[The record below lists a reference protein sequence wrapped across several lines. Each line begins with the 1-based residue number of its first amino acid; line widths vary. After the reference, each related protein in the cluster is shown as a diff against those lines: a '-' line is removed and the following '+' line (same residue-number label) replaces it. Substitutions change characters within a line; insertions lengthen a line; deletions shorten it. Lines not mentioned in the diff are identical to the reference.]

1 MRKRDYKNKIFKGT
15 MDTFKV
21 ISELQP
27 KESKNGK
34 RTYRTFEVECV
45 ECGTRKDVIINSIT
59 TATVGCTYCRSVDA
73 KNGIKR
79 VGVTKGT
86 KAIPKKTFT
95 ASDKIAIKK
104 EIDARFDYMKD
115 MARVNELNKYLSEKF
130 DIQLPGDAY
139 QEEEYNNPEDEYDFD
154 NDIDWDSEM
163 NKYLDN
169 DEE

>member
-1 MRKRDYKNKIFKGT
+1 MRRREYVNKIFKGT
-15 MDTFKV
+15 VDTFK
-21 ISELQP
+21 IINELQR
-27 KESKNGK
+27 KESKDGN
-34 RTYRTFEVECV
+34 RSYRTFEVECI
-45 ECGTRKDVIINSIT
+45 ECGTRKVVLINSINT
-59 TATVGCTYCRSVDA
+59 CSVGCTYCRSVDA

-115 MARVNELNKYLSEKF
+115 MARNDELNKYLSEKF

-139 QEEEYNNPEDEYDFD
+139 QEEEYNNPEDEYNFD
-154 NDIDWDSEM
+154 NEIDWDSEM